1 MNHKIVL
8 NEKELK
14 NAMEQGVSH
23 IIIKGEFA
31 EEFRKKYQKQ
41 KRKKIT
47 TAAIAAGSILA
58 APFTGGFSLL
68 GLTAGPITI
77 SIGELALLIGAGL
90 CMYAIKKNYKK
101 IVFNPNGTVELIR
114 EKL

>member
-1 MNHKIVL
+1 MNHIIVL

-58 APFTGGFSLL
+58 DPFTGGFSLL
-68 GLTAGPITI
+68 GLTAGPVII
-77 SIGELALLIGAGL
+77 GIGELALRIGAGL
-90 CMYAIKKNYKK
+90 CIYTIRKNYKK
-101 IVFNPNGTVELIR
+101 IFFNPNGTLELIR
-114 EKL
+114 E